1 MADRRPGQHRLR
13 GGTQLRLLHREFEP
27 GVVSFKCG
35 VGPVRY
41 SVRICPELRVQPCES
56 PLAPNGPPPPP
67 PPAHTHLPLRPKF
80 ASNVFLSS
88 PEDGGLVLA
97 MIAPVIARVGD
108 TVAEVWRAS
117 RDASADLA

>member
-1 MADRRPGQHRLR
+1 MWQTDGPDSTG
-13 GGTQLRLLHREFEP
+13 F
-27 GVVSFKCG
+27 GV
-35 VGPVRY
+35 
-41 SVRICPELRVQPCES
+41 
-56 PLAPNGPPPPP
+56 APNFGCCTANLNQGWSVLNVAWAPCATPCAFVQSYECNHASHPLPQTDPPR
-67 PPAHTHLPLRPKF
+67 AHTHLPLRPKF